1 MIQAGKTEAASVRQQ
16 ILPQA
21 LEQLTKLPKPPP
33 PSHGLASAAVTGDLK
48 AELEEL
54 LKSLGLQAGKE
65 NLELLEA
72 LLDNGFPLDKETVS
86 KMRQYALLSKD
97 PGKAVFFL
105 KNGETMTQ
113 KSLGRLNAALDGAG
127 GLVVDFEGL
136 SEAVEGLPP
145 GDLKSQMEKLLNA
158 AMGDADAQVSEK
170 AALPRAV
177 AGRGSVN
184 ETHEAGAQELG
195 SDSQEAELLKPTGT
209 PAQAAG
215 QKADAEIA
223 NANSNS
229 KANAGLEKESG
240 AAPGEV
246 EADGFKEVEAS
257 IKTAQEPDLEEKLV
271 DVNKKAIAQA
281 KALGKDQIEPEEK
294 GLFEVAEM
302 GAKDGREAG
311 KAMPLGAKAKRF
323 AIKSLGKSPQV
334 LERFLEE
341 TVRFLQEAKEIASG
355 SPEGEKVRE
364 ALDKLLSRFE
374 FLAEAKSAV
383 LVQVPALL
391 NGQAMP
397 LELYVFREKSG
408 KKLKKATSALLALD
422 SARLGRIEAY
432 VQKADSSV
440 RVSFRLETG
449 EAAKIAQKGQ
459 EKLARLLS
467 EAGLSLSGVTFCQME
482 KPFGL
487 LSREE
492 ELSGEKGCQ
501 PCTLEARA

>member
-21 LEQLTKLPKPPP
+21 LEQLTKLPKPSP

-145 GDLKSQMEKLLNA
+145 GDLKSQMEKLLSA
-158 AMGDADAQVSEK
+158 AMGEADAPVSEK

-177 AGRGSVN
+177 AGRGS
-184 ETHEAGAQELG
+184 EGKIFEAGAQELG

-209 PAQAAG
+209 SAQAVG

-223 NANSNS
+223 N
-229 KANAGLEKESG
+229 ANAGLEKESG

-246 EADGFKEVEAS
+246 GADGFKEAEAS

-281 KALGKDQIEPEEK
+281 KAGGKELIEPEEKGLQEK

-334 LERFLEE
+334 LESFLEE

-355 SPEGEKVRE
+355 SPEGGKVRE

-459 EKLARLLS
+459 ERLARLLS